1 MSVYSDVQI
10 LSIRV
15 MEAYAKKNHVSGEDA
30 LNIFHKYHLT
40 DLLLAYRGNNL

>member
-15 MEAYAKKNHVSGEDA
+15 MEAYAKKIMFLERTH
-30 LNIFHKYHLT
+30 
-40 DLLLAYRGNNL
+40 